1 MVMLRNM
8 KMWHLLKTE
17 LSYHKFEI
25 MVFTSLG
32 LVGMIANIVTG
43 WRNIEVDLPGVRS
56 LMAVGIMVACFV
68 RLISYTKEKKDRYHT
83 SLPLPLRRIGFSRLL
98 YIISIWICF
107 VILFWISSS
116 TIRPYLIDKIILE
129 TLTMSGFILMANA
142 TLFIYRDLFQTSSG
156 SVRKLDFQIFRAIM
170 ILLGYILFYI
180 IFAVGIPY
188 FSFLRRINLFKE
200 NFHNVASSPYAAI
213 VFNLLG
219 IGLTIMSVILFA
231 RRKSYLE

>member
-1 MVMLRNM
+1 MLRNV

-17 LSYHKFEI
+17 LSYHKVEI

-32 LVGMIANIVTG
+32 LVGLIANIVTG
-43 WRNIEVDLPGVRS
+43 WQNIDVDLPGVRS

-83 SLPLPLRRIGFSRLL
+83 SLPLPVRRIGLSRLL

-116 TIRPYLIDKIILE
+116 AIRPYPLDKIILE

-142 TLFIYRDLFQTSSG
+142 TLFIYRDLFRFSFGSIRKSG
-156 SVRKLDFQIFRAIM
+156 FRIFNVVM

-200 NFHNVASSPYAAI
+200 NFHNVASSPYAVI